1 MKNRLYKSFKQLFRL
16 LYRTI
21 GIPILATLACILV
34 MFLFM
39 LGVLAVGQLLYLIIP
54 ALPFEAVLLISALF
68 MIMFCIFGINEIVN
82 FYNGYR

>member
-1 MKNRLYKSFKQLFRL
+1 
-16 LYRTI
+16 
-21 GIPILATLACILV
+21 